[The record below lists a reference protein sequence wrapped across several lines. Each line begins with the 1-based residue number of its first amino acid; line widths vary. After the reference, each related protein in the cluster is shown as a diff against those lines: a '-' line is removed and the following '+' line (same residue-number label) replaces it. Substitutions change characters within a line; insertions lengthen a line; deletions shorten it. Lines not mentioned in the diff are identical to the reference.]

1 MAAAM
6 AMAALCRR
14 FTGTLRVSGALQ
26 ASPAAC
32 LPGLMPNLF
41 QKNLAKVEPLHHLKF
56 LHTTLSRKGLEEF
69 FDDPQNWGEKT
80 VKSGDAWNIKQLRGK
95 SSEDLHKLWYVL
107 LKEKN
112 MLLTLEQESKRQHRP
127 MPSPERLEKVE
138 KSMKRIDLVVRERED
153 ALRLLQTG
161 QEKPVPGEWRQD
173 FLGRTY
179 WYTYKEWPIPWYLNK
194 KYKKRKFFYL
204 PHVNRFIRLRL
215 EKHLRRRARR
225 QNLEKKKQKL
235 LEKKFPHLAVKSQ
248 SQ

>member
-1 MAAAM
+1 
-6 AMAALCRR
+6 
-14 FTGTLRVSGALQ
+14 
-26 ASPAAC
+26 
-32 LPGLMPNLF
+32 NLF
-41 QKNLAKVEPLHHLKF
+41 RKNVPEVEPLHQLKF

-69 FDDPQNWGEKT
+69 FDDPANWGEKS
-80 VKSGDAWNIKQLRGK
+80 VKSGDAWNIKHLRGK

-112 MLLTLEQESKRQHRP
+112 MLLTLQQESKRQLRP

-138 KSMKRIDLVVRERED
+138 KSMKNIDLVVREREI

-161 QEKPVPGEWRQD
+161 HEKPVPGEWRQD

-179 WYTYKEWPIPWYLNK
+179 WYSYKEWPIPWYLNK
-194 KYKKRKFFYL
+194 KYKKRRFYYL

-215 EKHLRRRARR
+215 EKNLRLRAKR
-225 QNLEKKKQKL
+225 QNLEKKRQKM

>member
-1 MAAAM
+1 MAAA
-6 AMAALCRR
+6 AAVAALCRR
-14 FTGTLRVSGALQ
+14 LPGALRLSGAWPR
-26 ASPAAC
+26 PAAAGP
-32 LPGLMPNLF
+32 PGLTLNLF
-41 QKNLAKVEPLHHLKF
+41 HKGLAKVEPLCQLKF

-69 FDDPQNWGEKT
+69 FDDPGNWGEKS

-127 MPSPERLEKVE
+127 MPSPERLDKVK
-138 KSMKRIDLVVRERED
+138 KSMRNIDLVVREREI

-161 QEKPVPGEWRQD
+161 HEKPAPGEWRHD

-194 KYKKRKFFYL
+194 KYRKRKFYYL
-204 PHVNRFIRLRL
+204 PHVDRFIRLRL
-215 EKHLRRRARR
+215 EKSLRIRARR
-225 QNLEKKKQKL
+225 QNLERKRQKL
-235 LEKKFPHLAVKSQ
+235 LQIKFPHLAVKSQ
-248 SQ
+248 GQ